1 MVNGGAQSSDLVLVR
16 VHRYQQMGE
25 ALAHQVGWPPVFI
38 GQQMGHLMHPTIS
51 KLNAGP
57 EVSASCQGFDED
69 APQVC

>member
-1 MVNGGAQSSDLVLVR
+1 MVNGGAQSSDLVLLR
-16 VHRYQQMGE
+16 AHRCQQMGE

-57 EVSASCQGFDED
+57 
-69 APQVC
+69 